1 MLEELVSTFPILTCI
16 LFLPVIGAVVLSLFD
31 DEDMVRTSALTIALL
46 ELALCVFVLLRF
58 IPESA
63 AMQFSEHVPWIPA
76 LGVSY
81 HLAVDGISV
90 LFVGL
95 TSFLAVLIVI
105 YSWDTVRH
113 QVKLYMMALLA
124 LETTTMGV
132 FLSIDLILFFVFWE
146 LMLIPSYFL
155 IKLWGGGAERHYA
168 ALKFVLY
175 TLLGSVFMLVGI
187 ALLDINYHQWA
198 TLRHIEPT
206 YSFDLL
212 ELLSVPIPLSQQI
225 LIFWLLFLGFA
236 FKAPVFPFHTWLP
249 NALLE
254 GPIGMAVVLAG
265 LKLGT
270 FGFIRFSIPLLP
282 DASKS
287 QTVVT
292 VIMALGLAAILYG
305 AIMALIQQDFR
316 RLLAFSSI
324 SHLGF
329 VVIGLFALN
338 YQGLQG
344 SLLTMINLGFS
355 TAGLFFIAGFLY
367 SRQQN
372 TQLGSFGGMA
382 KQTPLLASF
391 FLFIG
396 LASMKGNRAVA
407 LAGLGFCALIVFL
420 ADSGGPVIMVA
431 VAVVAWALWA
441 VRRRMILVRWTIV
454 GMLALLALVM
464 KAPLWYLPHKF
475 SGFVGGAGW
484 HRSELIDRAIEHI
497 DEWWLAGMPLDRTVD
512 WFFYKAMGAVDITN
526 AYLVFGF
533 DAGLPAVL
541 LFVALLVRAFRGLGG
556 ALATV
561 RAGAGR
567 AGEAEFLLWGLG
579 ATLAGHVA
587 NFFSIT
593 YWDQSYAIWFLHLA
607 AMSGVARACTE
618 TAPGP
623 VREATLGWWAPV
635 DPHIENAHRGLTSS
649 GPIAQRD
656 TV

>member
-1 MLEELVSTFPILTCI
+1 MLEELASTFPILTCI
-16 LFLPVIGAVVLSLFD
+16 LFLPVIGAVVLWLFD

-46 ELALCVFVLLRF
+46 ELALSVFVLLRF
-58 IPESA
+58 TPESA

-95 TSFLAVLIVI
+95 TAFLTVLIVI

-168 ALKFVLY
+168 ALKFVIY

-187 ALLDINYHQWA
+187 ALLDINFHQWA
-198 TLRHIEPT
+198 TLRHMEPT

-249 NALLE
+249 DALLE

-292 VIMALGLAAILYG
+292 VIMVLGLAAILYG
-305 AIMALIQQDFR
+305 AIMALIQKDFR

-367 SRQQN
+367 SRQQS

-391 FLFIG
+391 FLFLG
-396 LASMKGNRAVA
+396 LASIGLPGTNGFVGEFLILLGTFKADWLYGGIAVTGVIFSAAYFLWYYERSMLGPLGKAVKDSISDLHPREVLIAVA
-407 LAGLGFCALIVFL
+407 LSV
-420 ADSGGPVIMVA
+420 
-431 VAVVAWALWA
+431 
-441 VRRRMILVRWTIV
+441 MILWIGLYPAPFLRMMNGSVQ
-454 GMLALLALVM
+454 ALV
-464 KAPLWYLPHKF
+464 
-475 SGFVGGAGW
+475 
-484 HRSELIDRAIEHI
+484 DRLER
-497 DEWWLAGMPLDRTVD
+497 GTV
-512 WFFYKAMGAVDITN
+512 ASVEST
-526 AYLVFGF
+526 
-533 DAGLPAVL
+533 
-541 LFVALLVRAFRGLGG
+541 
-556 ALATV
+556 
-561 RAGAGR
+561 
-567 AGEAEFLLWGLG
+567 
-579 ATLAGHVA
+579 
-587 NFFSIT
+587 
-593 YWDQSYAIWFLHLA
+593 Q
-607 AMSGVARACTE
+607 
-618 TAPGP
+618 P
-623 VREATLGWWAPV
+623 VRV
-635 DPHIENAHRGLTSS
+635 D
-649 GPIAQRD
+649 
-656 TV
+656 

>member
-1 MLEELVSTFPILTCI
+1 MLEELASTFPILTCI
-16 LFLPVIGAVVLSLFD
+16 LFLPLVGAVVLWLVE
-31 DEDMVRTSALTIALL
+31 DEDMVRISALTIALV
-46 ELALCVFVLLRF
+46 ELALSVFVLLRF
-58 IPESA
+58 LPDSA
-63 AMQFSEHVPWIPA
+63 AMQFTEHVAWIPA

-81 HLAVDGISV
+81 HLAVGRISV

-95 TSFLAVLIVI
+95 TAFLTVLIVI

-168 ALKFVLY
+168 ALKYVLY

-187 ALLDINYHQWA
+187 ALLDLNYHQWA
-198 TLRHIEPT
+198 TLHHMDPS

-212 ELLSVPIPLSQQI
+212 ELLAVPIPLSQQI

-236 FKAPVFPFHTWLP
+236 FKAPLFPFHTWLP
-249 NALLE
+249 DALLE

-287 QTVVT
+287 QTIVT
-292 VIMALGLAAILYG
+292 VIMVLGLLVGILYG
-305 AIMALIQQDFR
+305 AIMALIQSDFR

-367 SRQQN
+367 SRQQS
-372 TQLGSFGGMA
+372 TELRAFGGMV
-382 KQTPLLASF
+382 KQTPVLASF

-396 LASMKGNRAVA
+396 LASI
-407 LAGLGFCALIVFL
+407 GLPG
-420 ADSGGPVIMVA
+420 
-431 VAVVAWALWA
+431 
-441 VRRRMILVRWTIV
+441 TN
-454 GMLALLALVM
+454 
-464 KAPLWYLPHKF
+464 
-475 SGFVGGAGW
+475 GFVG
-484 HRSELIDRAIEHI
+484 
-497 DEWWLAGMPLDRTVD
+497 
-512 WFFYKAMGAVDITN
+512 
-526 AYLVFGF
+526 
-533 DAGLPAVL
+533 
-541 LFVALLVRAFRGLGG
+541 
-556 ALATV
+556 
-561 RAGAGR
+561 
-567 AGEAEFLLWGLG
+567 EFLILLGTFKANWLYGGIAVTGVIFGAAYFLW
-579 ATLAGHVA
+579 
-587 NFFSIT
+587 
-593 YWDQSYAIWFLHLA
+593 YYER
-607 AMSGVARACTE
+607 AML
-618 TAPGP
+618 GP
-623 VREATLGWWAPV
+623 VGKAVKDSLKDLHPREMIIASALSVMILWIGLYPAPFLRIMNGSVQALV
-635 DPHIENAHRGLTSS
+635 DRVDRGAMPSLESKLQ
-649 GPIAQRD
+649 IRVD
-656 TV
+656 